1 MGVKSHIGS
10 LLSETRFIIDF
21 IEFRELDWK
30 NYYSILEKETTN
42 EIVLS
47 TSSSIL

>member
-21 IEFRELDWK
+21 PFLK
-30 NYYSILEKETTN
+30 KKPQMK
-42 EIVLS
+42 
-47 TSSSIL
+47 